1 MQADHKT
8 FLDSP
13 DALGREIRR
22 ARQAH
27 DLTLEELA
35 ACTGLSMRFLSEL
48 ERGKS
53 GASVGRVM
61 RVLRALGLTLGT
73 ERDDEPSIAL
83 ERFPNLRLLAWQRG
97 DDDWIAESEAL
108 SLLEANWRFVEPEA
122 LLPREQALIKRLK
135 HRYGHGVLNL
145 PGY

>member
-1 MQADHKT
+1 MQVDHKE
-8 FLDSP
+8 LLNSP

-35 ACTGLSMRFLSEL
+35 ARTGLSLRFLSEL

-83 ERFPNLRLLAWQRG
+83 GRFPNLRLLAWQRG

-135 HRYGHGVLNL
+135 HKYGHGVLNL
-145 PGY
+145 PG